1 MSRSAKCSYLPVS
14 NAYCR
19 HWYTVI
25 ATLNSGLGIKLGSS
39 ALATTLL
46 FLVWLVIS
54 AAYLLKTEGLPSAV
68 FSKGIAWYFYLG
80 GILVAF
86 YILSVTWV
94 SPRYGVGNAVS
105 FVLLGQLLAISVIDL
120 FGLLGT
126 QQTSLDTKRLIGLA
140 MMVIGV
146 LLVVKRTS

>member
-1 MSRSAKCSYLPVS
+1 MQNAIIYPSLMLIAGIGIPVM
-14 NAYCR
+14 
-19 HWYTVI
+19 

-46 FLVWLVIS
+46 FLVGLVIS

-68 FSKGIAWYFYLG
+68 FSKDIAWYFYLG

-105 FVLLGQLLAISVIDL
+105 SVLLGQLLAISVIDH
-120 FGLLGT
+120 FGLLGA

-140 MMVIGV
+140 MMVVGV
-146 LLVVKRTS
+146 LLVVKRTY

>member
-1 MSRSAKCSYLPVS
+1 MQ
-14 NAYCR
+14 NA
-19 HWYTVI
+19 VI
-25 ATLNSGLGIKLGSS
+25 YPSLMLIAGIGIPIMATLNSGLGIKLGSS

-46 FLVWLVIS
+46 FLVGLVIS

-68 FSKGIAWYFYLG
+68 FSKDIAWYFYLG

-105 FVLLGQLLAISVIDL
+105 FVLLGQLLAISVIDH
-120 FGLLGT
+120 FGLLGA

-140 MMVIGV
+140 MMVVGV

>member
-1 MSRSAKCSYLPVS
+1 MQNAVIYPSLMLIAGIGIPVM
-14 NAYCR
+14 
-19 HWYTVI
+19 

-46 FLVWLVIS
+46 FLVGLVIS

-68 FSKGIAWYFYLG
+68 FSKDIAWYFYLG

-105 FVLLGQLLAISVIDL
+105 FVLLGQLLAISVIDH
-120 FGLLGT
+120 FGLLGA

-140 MMVIGV
+140 MMVVGV

>member
-1 MSRSAKCSYLPVS
+1 MQNAVIYPSLMLIAGIGIPVM
-14 NAYCR
+14 
-19 HWYTVI
+19 

-46 FLVWLVIS
+46 FLVGLVIS

-68 FSKGIAWYFYLG
+68 FSKDIAWYFYLG

-105 FVLLGQLLAISVIDL
+105 FVLLGQLLAISVIDH
-120 FGLLGT
+120 FGLLGA

>member
-1 MSRSAKCSYLPVS
+1 MQNAIIYPSLMLIAGIGIPVM
-14 NAYCR
+14 
-19 HWYTVI
+19 
-25 ATLNSGLGIKLGSS
+25 ATLNNGLGIKLGSS

-46 FLVWLVIS
+46 FLVGLVIS

-68 FSKGIAWYFYLG
+68 FSKDIAWYFYLG

-105 FVLLGQLLAISVIDL
+105 FVLLGQLLAISVIDH
-120 FGLLGT
+120 FGLLGA

-140 MMVIGV
+140 MMVVGV

>member
-1 MSRSAKCSYLPVS
+1 MQNAIIYPSLMLIAGIGIPVM
-14 NAYCR
+14 
-19 HWYTVI
+19 

-46 FLVWLVIS
+46 FLVGLVIS

-68 FSKGIAWYFYLG
+68 FSKDIAWYFYLG

-105 FVLLGQLLAISVIDL
+105 FVLLGQLLAISVIDH
-120 FGLLGT
+120 FGLLGA

-140 MMVIGV
+140 MMVVGV

>member
-1 MSRSAKCSYLPVS
+1 MQ
-14 NAYCR
+14 NA
-19 HWYTVI
+19 VI
-25 ATLNSGLGIKLGSS
+25 YPSLMLIAGIGIPIMATLNSGLGIKLGSS

-46 FLVWLVIS
+46 FLVGLVIS

-68 FSKGIAWYFYLG
+68 FSKEIAWYFYLG

-105 FVLLGQLLAISVIDL
+105 FVLLGQLLAISVIDH
-120 FGLLGT
+120 FGLLGA

-140 MMVIGV
+140 MMVVGV
-146 LLVVKRTS
+146 LLVVKRTY

>member
-1 MSRSAKCSYLPVS
+1 MQNAIFYPSLMLLAGVGIPVM
-14 NAYCR
+14 
-19 HWYTVI
+19 
-25 ATLNSGLGIKLGSS
+25 ATLNSGLGVKLGSS

-46 FLVWLVIS
+46 FFIGLVIS
-54 AAYLLKTEGLPSAV
+54 SVYLFKTEGIPGEI
-68 FSKGIAWYFYLG
+68 FHKGISWYFYLG

-105 FVLLGQLLAISVIDL
+105 FVLLGQLLAISVIDH
-120 FGLLGT
+120 FGLLGA
-126 QQTSLDTKRLIGLA
+126 QQSSLDTKRLIGLA

>member
-1 MSRSAKCSYLPVS
+1 MQ
-14 NAYCR
+14 NA
-19 HWYTVI
+19 VI
-25 ATLNSGLGIKLGSS
+25 YPSLMLIAGIGIPIMAALNSGLGIKLGSS

-46 FLVWLVIS
+46 FLVGLVIS

-68 FSKGIAWYFYLG
+68 FSKEIAWYFYLG

-105 FVLLGQLLAISVIDL
+105 FVLLGQLLAISVIDH
-120 FGLLGT
+120 FGLLGA

-140 MMVIGV
+140 MMVVGV
-146 LLVVKRTS
+146 LLVVKRTY

>member
-1 MSRSAKCSYLPVS
+1 MQNAVIYPSLMLIAGIGIPVM
-14 NAYCR
+14 
-19 HWYTVI
+19 

-46 FLVWLVIS
+46 FLVGLVIS

-68 FSKGIAWYFYLG
+68 FSKDIAWYFYLG

-105 FVLLGQLLAISVIDL
+105 FVLLGQLLAISAIDH
-120 FGLLGT
+120 FGLLGA

-140 MMVIGV
+140 MMVVGV

>member
-1 MSRSAKCSYLPVS
+1 MQNAVIYPSLMLIAGIGIPVM
-14 NAYCR
+14 
-19 HWYTVI
+19 

-46 FLVWLVIS
+46 FLVGLVIS
-54 AAYLLKTEGLPSAV
+54 VAYLLKTEGLPSAV
-68 FSKGIAWYFYLG
+68 FSKDIAWYFYLG

-105 FVLLGQLLAISVIDL
+105 FVLLGQLLAISVIDH
-120 FGLLGT
+120 FGLLGA

-140 MMVIGV
+140 MMVVGV